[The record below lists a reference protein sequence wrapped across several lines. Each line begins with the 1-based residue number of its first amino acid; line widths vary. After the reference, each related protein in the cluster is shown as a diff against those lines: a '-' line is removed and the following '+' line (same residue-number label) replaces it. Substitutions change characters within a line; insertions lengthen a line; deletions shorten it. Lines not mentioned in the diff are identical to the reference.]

1 MTKKIKGWICKG
13 RGGIVEIWNTKYSPV
28 KCFDN
33 GRREWYW
40 VASSKEGEGLDGW
53 RWPLQFEDD
62 IYPSISCDDKPKPI
76 EISITIKEK
85 RHKKTVT
92 L

>member
-1 MTKKIKGWICKG
+1 MAKKFKGWVCKG

-40 VASSKEGEGLDGW
+40 VASSKEEDDGFFSQMHI
-53 RWPLQFEDD
+53 LDD

-76 EISITIKEK
+76 EISITIKEPK
-85 RHKKTVT
+85 TKKKIS
-92 L
+92 